1 MAVDTYTYTSK
12 IESILDKQS
21 SLFQLSTTQLYNKI
35 LENNEGELTEL
46 GAINAKTGKYTG
58 RSPKDK
64 FIVTEPSY
72 RDDIDWGNINQPI
85 EEEKFLN
92 LYDKVLNYLDKKDE
106 LYVFNGYAGSDED
119 SQLKL
124 TVVNELAWHNLFAQN
139 MFIRPSTNEEAQE
152 IKPNFTIISAPHFKA
167 DPSID
172 GTNSETFIITSFKHK
187 VILIGGT
194 EYAGEMKK
202 GIFSVINYLLPK
214 DDIMSMHCSAN
225 VGEKGDVAL
234 FFGLSGTGK
243 TTLSA
248 DPTRKLIGDDE
259 HGWNNNGIFNIEG
272 GCYAKAINLSQ
283 KKRTT
288 NL

>member
-1 MAVDTYTYTSK
+1 SMAVDTYTYTSK

-35 LENNEGELTEL
+35 LNNGEGELTEL

-64 FIVTEPSY
+64 FIVNEPSY

-85 EEEKFLN
+85 EEETFLK
-92 LYDKVLNYLDKKDE
+92 LYDKVLSHLNNKDE

-124 TVVNELAWHNLFAQN
+124 TVINELAWHNLFAQN
-139 MFIRPSTNEEAQE
+139 MFIRPSSKEEAQD
-152 IKPNFTIISAPHFKA
+152 IQSDFTIVSAPSFKA
-167 DPSID
+167 NPEVD

-202 GIFSVINYLLPK
+202 GIFSVMNYLLPK
-214 DDIMSMHCSAN
+214 DKIMSMHCSAN
-225 VGEKGDVAL
+225 VGDKGDV
-234 FFGLSGTGK
+234 
-243 TTLSA
+243 
-248 DPTRKLIGDDE
+248 
-259 HGWNNNGIFNIEG
+259 
-272 GCYAKAINLSQ
+272 
-283 KKRTT
+283 
-288 NL
+288 